1 MNYNRK
7 DLADLYGQVE
17 GKEVPDHKHLQVYS
31 EGTAEE
37 HNINKRN
44 NLGYKDPETKE
55 WKFLRASDA
64 YIDGVVK
71 SRLDTVESASYLK
84 TILSH
89 GIKAGVID
97 EGESINGEKVKILY
111 NYLSRDAPR
120 GELRKIVSSLPDKKL
135 QNKFIQGLNNP
146 TSFNFYEVINSV
158 LDTSFGPDESVVTMR
173 PAGEDKKTR
182 GAAGPGEAL
191 LAFLYNGR
199 KPEVGDLDLDGTT
212 IELKY
217 NGGRIGKGVNTSN
230 VKKLV
235 GMFYNLSSS
244 GKLAG
249 TLTKEGIAT
258 IENEYKDKNLA
269 DFLADHSGVGIS
281 DVDRSYFG
289 RFGALDWFEKN
300 NKAAR
305 GIGGGSTFDKIAQ
318 IVSAIQMKAY
328 FNKIKPFD
336 YLGVFDAAGNI
347 AGFDR
352 NDLLKSNANEIIEKL
367 ARKSVILAAKT
378 PPDESGFQIS
388 LQK

>member
-7 DLADLYGQVE
+7 DLADLYGQVR
-17 GKEVPDHKHLQVYS
+17 GKEVPDHKHLQVYG
-31 EGTAEE
+31 EGTSED
-37 HNINKRN
+37 HNIAPRN
-44 NLGYKDPETKE
+44 DIGYKDKNGN
-55 WKFLRASDA
+55 WIFKRASGGFINDIMVPEMA
-64 YIDGVVK
+64 YA
-71 SRLDTVESASYLK
+71 ESASYLK
-84 TILSH
+84 TILNH

-97 EGESINGEKVKILY
+97 EGESIKSEKVQKLY
-111 NYLSRDAPR
+111 KYLSRDAPR
-120 GELRKIVSSLPDKKL
+120 SELRKIVSSLPDKKL
-135 QNKFIQGLNNP
+135 QSKFIQGLNNP
-146 TSFNFYEVINSV
+146 TSFNFYEVINSE
-158 LDTSFGPDESVVTMR
+158 LGTSFGPDESVVTMR

-199 KPEVGDLDLDGTT
+199 KPEVGDLDLNGTT

-235 GMFYNLSSS
+235 GMFFNLGAS

-249 TLTKEGIAT
+249 TLTKDGIAT
-258 IENEYKDKNLA
+258 IENEYKDKTLA
-269 DFLADHSGVGIS
+269 DFLADHSGVDIS
-281 DVDRSYFG
+281 DVDRGYFG
-289 RFGALDWFEKN
+289 RVGALDWFKKN

-305 GIGGGSTFDKIAQ
+305 GIGGGSAFDKIAQ
-318 IVSAIQMKAY
+318 IVAAIQMKAY

-367 ARKSVILAAKT
+367 AKKSVILAAKT

>member
-1 MNYNRK
+1 MKYK
-7 DLADLYGQVE
+7 SLQQVYTE
-17 GKEVPDHKHLQVYS
+17 SVNGEVPSHLHLTVN

-44 NLGYKDPETKE
+44 NLGFKDPETGQ

-71 SRLDTVESASYLK
+71 SQLDTVESASYLK
-84 TILSH
+84 AILNH

-97 EGESINGEKVKILY
+97 ESEGIDSQKVKILY
-111 NYLSRDAPR
+111 KYLSQDAPR

-135 QNKFIQGLNNP
+135 QSKFIQSLNEP
-146 TSFNFYEVINSV
+146 TSFNFYNIINNE
-158 LDTSFGPDESVVTMR
+158 LGTSFGPDESVITMR

-217 NGGRIGKGVNTSN
+217 NGGRIGKDVNTAA

-235 GMFYNLSSS
+235 KMFFKLGSS
-244 GKLAG
+244 GDKAG
-249 TLTKEGIAT
+249 RLTEDGIT
-258 IENEYKDKNLA
+258 IIENEYKVKTLA
-269 DFLADHSGVGIS
+269 EFLEDHSGVGIS
-281 DVDRSYFG
+281 DIDRSYFG
-289 RFGALDWFEKN
+289 GIGALDWFKEN

-305 GIGGGSTFDKIAQ
+305 GVGGGSAFDKIAQ
-318 IVSAIQMKAY
+318 IVAAIQMKAY

-367 ARKSVILAAKT
+367 ASKSVVLTAKT
-378 PPDESGFQIS
+378 PPDNAGFQIY
-388 LQK
+388 LKK